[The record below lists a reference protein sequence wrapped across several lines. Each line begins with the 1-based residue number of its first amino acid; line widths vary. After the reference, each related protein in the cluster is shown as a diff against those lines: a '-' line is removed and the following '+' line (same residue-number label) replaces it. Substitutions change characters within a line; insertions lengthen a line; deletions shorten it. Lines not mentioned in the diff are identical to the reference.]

1 MKKMNMMRRGLGMVL
16 AVMLLCTGAL
26 AETSTYSA
34 SARGFGGDVT
44 VTLTMDGD
52 KIVAVKAEG
61 ASETAGIGSRAIE
74 ALPAVILEA
83 QSAEVEGVSGATMT
97 SNAVKTAAQMA
108 LDEASGTQ
116 AETAFIAGTYQAEAL
131 GYGGMLTVEVTVSE
145 SGIEKVE
152 VVSDKETLGVGK
164 EAIPQLTADIVA
176 FQSLAVDSVSGCTST
191 SGAVISAV
199 DSALKA
205 GGMDTAALYQA
216 IEKEDLSANPAICEA
231 ADIIVVGAGPA
242 GLAASIAA
250 ADGGASV
257 ILLEKM
263 SFVGGSS
270 AISGGSVNSGGS
282 KYQAARGLEDSV
294 EILYEDIMR
303 HGGYQNDTRLARL
316 YAENVGKTFDW
327 LVDDLGVIFEDEV
340 YYAAEHTVQ
349 RSFKSQSNPL
359 CYSTIQTLKQNAL
372 AKGVTLHLN
381 MRANALVVDEA
392 TGAVVGVKAEGKNG
406 QPYEFTGK
414 AVVLT
419 SGGFGA
425 NRELLTPNLSSCLF
439 YGAVSSTGDGLKMAQ
454 DVGAIT
460 QNMSMGKCVPDGFEY
475 APGLGKS
482 TSNSNKVAFL
492 NGSAILLNEKGERF
506 ALETGERERFAEE
519 IRNSSIGMNYLFM
532 DQATWD
538 IFLTKNKT
546 FSLEDAERWFA
557 QNGTST
563 PVFIRAETIEEV
575 AAAAGLD
582 PQTLQAT
589 IDRYNGF
596 VEKGVDEDFGRT
608 AENMK
613 IKIGEGPY
621 YIIEQK
627 LRFATTLGGLRTS
640 TSMEVYTEGDVVIPG
655 LYAGGEIVGGAQGEN
670 ALVGGNN
677 GWALTSGKIAGETAA
692 KAIK

>member
-1 MKKMNMMRRGLGMVL
+1 MKKMNMMRRWLGLVL
-16 AVMLLCTGAL
+16 IAMLLCTGAI
-26 AETSTYSA
+26 AEPMTYSA
-34 SARGFGGDVT
+34 SAKGFGGDVT
-44 VTLTMDGD
+44 VTLTMDGE
-52 KIVAVKAEG
+52 KIVDVKAEG
-61 ASETAGIGSRAIE
+61 AGETAGIGSRAIE
-74 ALPAVILEA
+74 ELPAAILEA
-83 QSAEVEGVSGATMT
+83 QGANVEAVSGATVT
-97 SNAVKTAAQMA
+97 SNAIKTAVQMA
-108 LDEASGTQ
+108 LDQLSGMKMD
-116 AETAFIAGTYQAEAL
+116 AAFIAGTYQAEAL
-131 GYGGMLTVEVTVSE
+131 GYGGMLTVEVTVTE
-145 SGIEKVE
+145 VGIEKVE
-152 VVSDKETLGVGK
+152 VISDKETLGVGK
-164 EAIPQLTADIVA
+164 EAIPQLTQDIVA
-176 FQSLAVDSVSGCTST
+176 YQSLAVDAVSGCTST

-205 GGMDTAALYQA
+205 GGMDTTALYQP
-216 IEKEDLSANPAICEA
+216 IEKEDLSGNPAICES

-250 ADGGASV
+250 ADEGASV

-294 EILYEDIMR
+294 EILYEDILR

-316 YAENVGKTFDW
+316 YAENVGQTFDW

-372 AKGVTLHLN
+372 DKGVKLHLN
-381 MRANALVVDEA
+381 MRANALMTDES
-392 TGAVVGVKAEGKNG
+392 GAIVGVKAEGENG
-406 QPYEFTGK
+406 QPYEFAGK

-419 SGGFGA
+419 TGGFGA
-425 NRELLTPNLSSCLF
+425 NRELLTPNLASCLF

-492 NGSAILLNEKGERF
+492 NGSAILLNEQGERF
-506 ALETGERERFAEE
+506 ALETGEREVFAQQ
-519 IRNSSIGMNYLFM
+519 IRNSTIGMNYLFM

-557 QNGTST
+557 QNGAST
-563 PVFIRAETIEEV
+563 PVFIRGKTIEGV
-575 AAAAGLD
+575 AKAAGLD
-582 PQTLQAT
+582 PSKLQAT
-589 IDRYNGF
+589 IDRYNTF
-596 VEKGVDEDFGRT
+596 VASGVDEDFGRT

-613 IKIGEGPY
+613 IAIGEGPY

-640 TSMEVYTEGDVVIPG
+640 TSMEVYTEGDIVIPG

-692 KAIK
+692 RAIK